1 MVKIVF
7 MGYQVSK
14 IIKDMV
20 YDFPVSSR
28 PYRIIANKLG
38 ISEDELLEIL
48 NYMRKEGVIRRIA
61 AILYHRKAFYTH
73 NAMVVW
79 QVSEQHIEKIGL
91 IMASFP
97 EVSHCYER
105 DSGGFWKYNLYT
117 MVHGKSLEACEKV
130 VKRMAE
136 KTGIKNYKVLFSK
149 REFKKTSLTFN
160 DE

>member
-1 MVKIVF
+1 
-7 MGYQVSK
+7 MGYKVTE
-14 IIKDMV
+14 ILKDMV

-28 PYRIIANKLG
+28 PYNIIAKEVG

-48 NYMRKEGVIRRIA
+48 NYMKQEGIIRRIA

-79 QVSEQHIEKIGL
+79 RVDEKHIEKIGT

-105 DSGGFWKYNLYT
+105 DGGGYWSYNLYT
-117 MVHGKSLEACEKV
+117 MIHGKSLEACKKV
-130 VKRMAE
+130 VEQISA
-136 KTGIKNYKVLFSK
+136 KTGIKKYKVLLSK

-160 DE
+160 YE

>member
-1 MVKIVF
+1 V
-7 MGYQVSK
+7 GYKVTE
-14 IIKDMV
+14 ILKDMV

-28 PYRIIANKLG
+28 PYNIIAKEVG

-48 NYMRKEGVIRRIA
+48 NYMKQEGIIRRIA

-79 QVSEQHIEKIGL
+79 RVDEKHIEKIGT

-105 DSGGFWKYNLYT
+105 DGGGYWSYNLYT
-117 MVHGKSLEACEKV
+117 MIHGKSLEACKKV
-130 VKRMAE
+130 VEQISA
-136 KTGIKNYKVLFSK
+136 KTGIKKYKVLLSK

-160 DE
+160 YE

>member
-1 MVKIVF
+1 
-7 MGYQVSK
+7 MGYKVTE
-14 IIKDMV
+14 ILKDMV

-28 PYRIIANKLG
+28 PYNIIAKEIG

-48 NYMRKEGVIRRIA
+48 NYMKQEGIIRRIA

-79 QVSEQHIEKIGL
+79 QVDEKHIEKIGT

-105 DSGGFWKYNLYT
+105 DGGGYWNYNLYT
-117 MVHGKSLEACEKV
+117 MIHGKSLEACKKV
-130 VKRMAE
+130 VEQISA
-136 KTGIKNYKVLFSK
+136 KTGIKKYKVLFSK

-160 DE
+160 YE